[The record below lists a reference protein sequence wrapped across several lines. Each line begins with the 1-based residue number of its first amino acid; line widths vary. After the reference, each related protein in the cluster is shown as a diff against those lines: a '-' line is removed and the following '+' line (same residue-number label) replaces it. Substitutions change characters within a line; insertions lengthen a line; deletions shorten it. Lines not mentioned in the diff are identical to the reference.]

1 MDGQSDSS
9 LPGGVVVPVD
19 SPKVILTPAQQ
30 KQLEKDQGLA
40 RLSIAG
46 MKDAAAVGEE
56 LERMG
61 AIKVGAGHVMIAT
74 AKVAPLLE
82 AMLEISLNEDLD
94 PEARVAA
101 GDLAH
106 KLYDTRVKS
115 LKILNE
121 ITESK
126 NLGNGKGD
134 NRRPGPPPPSVNI
147 HTQNLTISQPNG

>member
-1 MDGQSDSS
+1 
-9 LPGGVVVPVD
+9 VPVD

-30 KQLEKDQGLA
+30 KQLEKEQGLA

-46 MKDAAAVGEE
+46 MKGAADVGAE

-61 AIKVGAGHVMIAT
+61 AIKVGAGHVMIAM
-74 AKVAPLLE
+74 AKVTPLLD

-101 GDLAH
+101 ADVVH
-106 KLYDTRVKS
+106 KLTDTRVKS

-126 NLGNGKGD
+126 NLGNGQGD
-134 NRRPGPPPPSVNI
+134 SRRPGPPPPSVNI
-147 HTQNLTISQPNG
+147 HTQSCTISQPNG